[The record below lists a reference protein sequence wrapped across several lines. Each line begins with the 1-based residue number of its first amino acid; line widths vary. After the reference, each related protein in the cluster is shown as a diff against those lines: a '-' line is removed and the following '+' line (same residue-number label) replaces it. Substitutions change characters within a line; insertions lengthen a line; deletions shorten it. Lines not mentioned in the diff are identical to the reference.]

1 MVSVLRITPSVMAC
15 SPCVYLDLGIRS
27 SPLPSVPT
35 DAPAIAARTNLNR
48 MERHVKI
55 SRFPRVG
62 SAVMVG
68 ALALSLA
75 ACGSDPGADPTAE
88 GSETA
93 MDLSGELNGGGASS
107 QESAME
113 AWRAGFQGQY
123 PDVTVN
129 YDPTGSG
136 GGRENFISGAFA
148 FAGSDAALDDEEMA
162 DAEAQCG
169 EGGVIE
175 YPGYVSPVAV
185 AFNLEGIDTLNMSP
199 ETIASIFAGE
209 ITAWDDEAIAG
220 DNPDADLPSTDI
232 TVVHRSDDSG
242 TTENFQEY
250 LNTVVPDVWTYEPEG
265 IWPIEG
271 QESAQ
276 GTSGVVSAA
285 QAGDGT
291 ITYADA
297 SQIDDLG
304 TVAVGVG
311 DEFVEY
317 SPEAAAAVVEGSPRV
332 EGTGDHV
339 FAYDLKRD
347 IAGTYPIV
355 LVSYHLAC
363 ATYEDQ
369 AQADLVKGFYT
380 YILSDDGQ
388 KAAADS
394 AGSAPLPASLIEQ
407 FLPSVEAITAG

>member
-1 MVSVLRITPSVMAC
+1 
-15 SPCVYLDLGIRS
+15 
-27 SPLPSVPT
+27 
-35 DAPAIAARTNLNR
+35 
-48 MERHVKI
+48 
-55 SRFPRVG
+55 
-62 SAVMVG
+62 MVG

-75 ACGSDPGADPTAE
+75 ACGSDPGAAEPAGE
-88 GSETA
+88 GSESA

-113 AWRAGFQGQY
+113 AWRAGFQSQY

-129 YDPTGSG
+129 YDPIGSG
-136 GGRENFISGAFA
+136 GGRENFASGAFP
-148 FAGSDAALDDEEMA
+148 FAGSDSALDDEELA
-162 DAEAQCG
+162 AAEAQCG

-175 YPGYVSPVAV
+175 YPAYVSPVAV
-185 AFNLEGIDTLNMSP
+185 AFNLEGVDTLNMSA
-199 ETIASIFAGE
+199 ETIAKIFKGD
-209 ITAWDDEAIAG
+209 IKKWDDKAIAD
-220 DNPDADLPSTDI
+220 DNPDAELPSTAI
-232 TVVHRSDDSG
+232 TVVHRSEDSG

-250 LNTVVPDVWTYEPEG
+250 LHTVVPDVWTFEPEG
-265 IWPIEG
+265 IWPIKG
-271 QESAQ
+271 QESAAQ
-276 GTSGVVSAA
+276 TSGVVSATA
-285 QAGDGT
+285 AGEGA

-297 SQIDDLG
+297 SQVADLG

-332 EGTGDHV
+332 EGTSEHV

-363 ATYEDQ
+363 TTYED
-369 AQADLVKGFYT
+369 AATADLVKGLYT
-380 YILSDDGQ
+380 YILSEDGQ

-394 AGSAPLPASLIEQ
+394 AGSAPLPTSLTDE

>member
-1 MVSVLRITPSVMAC
+1 M
-15 SPCVYLDLGIRS
+15 
-27 SPLPSVPT
+27 
-35 DAPAIAARTNLNR
+35 
-48 MERHVKI
+48 KI

-75 ACGSDPGADPTAE
+75 ACGSDPGAETPGGE
-88 GSETA
+88 GSEGATG
-93 MDLSGELNGGGASS
+93 LSGELNGGGASS

-113 AWRAGFQGQY
+113 AWRAGFQSAN

-148 FAGSDAALDDEEMA
+148 FAGSDSALDDEELA
-162 DAEAQCG
+162 AAEAQCG

-175 YPGYVSPVAV
+175 YPGYISPVAV
-185 AFNLEGIDTLNMSP
+185 AFNLEGVDSLNLSP
-199 ETIASIFAGE
+199 EAIAGIFAGE
-209 ITAWDDEAIAG
+209 ITAWDDDAIAA
-220 DNPDADLPSTDI
+220 DNPDAELPSTDI
-232 TVVHRSDDSG
+232 TVIHRSDDSG

-250 LNTVVPDVWTYEPEG
+250 LHTVVPDVWTYEPEG

-285 QAGDGT
+285 QAGEGT

-297 SQIDDLG
+297 SQIADLG

-311 DEFVEY
+311 DEFVPY
-317 SPEAAAAVVEGSPRV
+317 SPEAAAAVVEGSDPV
-332 EGTGDHV
+332 EGAGDHV

-347 IAGTYPIV
+347 IPGTYPIV

-363 ATYEDQ
+363 ATYED
-369 AQADLVKGFYT
+369 AATADLVKGFYT
-380 YILSDDGQ
+380 YILSDEGQ
-388 KAAADS
+388 AAAADS
-394 AGSAPLPASLIEQ
+394 AGSAPLPATLIEQ

>member
-1 MVSVLRITPSVMAC
+1 
-15 SPCVYLDLGIRS
+15 
-27 SPLPSVPT
+27 
-35 DAPAIAARTNLNR
+35 
-48 MERHVKI
+48 
-55 SRFPRVG
+55 
-62 SAVMVG
+62 MVG

-75 ACGSDPGADPTAE
+75 ACGQNPGEESATGDESGA
-88 GSETA
+88 G
-93 MDLSGELNGGGASS
+93 LSGELNGGGASS

-113 AWRAGFQGQY
+113 AWRAGFQSQN

-129 YDPTGSG
+129 YDPIGSG
-136 GGRENFISGAFA
+136 GGRESFISGAFP
-148 FAGSDAALDDEEMA
+148 FAGSDAALDEDELT

-175 YPGYVSPVAV
+175 YPAYISPVAV
-185 AFNLEGIDTLNMSP
+185 AFNLEGVETLNMSA
-199 ETIASIFAGE
+199 ETIAKIFKGDIE
-209 ITAWDDEAIAG
+209 KWDDKAIAA
-220 DNPDADLPSTDI
+220 DNEGVELPDTDI
-232 TVVHRSDDSG
+232 TVVHRSEDSG

-250 LNTVVPDVWTYEPEG
+250 LNTVVPDAWDYEPEG
-265 IWPIEG
+265 IWPVKG

-285 QAGDGT
+285 QAGEGT

-297 SQIDDLG
+297 SQIADLG
-304 TVAVGVG
+304 SVAVGVG

-317 SPEAAAAVVEGSPRV
+317 SPEAAAAVVDGSPRV
-332 EGTGDHV
+332 EGTSEHV

-363 ATYEDQ
+363 ATYED
-369 AQADLVKGFYT
+369 AATADLVKGLFT
-380 YILSDDGQ
+380 YILSEDGQ

-394 AGSAPLPASLIEQ
+394 AGSAPLSTELTGQ
-407 FLPSVEAITAG
+407 FLPAVESITAG

>member
-1 MVSVLRITPSVMAC
+1 M
-15 SPCVYLDLGIRS
+15 
-27 SPLPSVPT
+27 
-35 DAPAIAARTNLNR
+35 
-48 MERHVKI
+48 KI

-75 ACGSDPGADPTAE
+75 ACGSDPGAADPTGE
-88 GSETA
+88 GSESA

-113 AWRAGFQGQY
+113 AWRAGFQSQY

-129 YDPTGSG
+129 YDPVGSG
-136 GGRENFISGAFA
+136 GGRTGFA
-148 FAGSDAALDDEEMA
+148 DGSYPFAGSDAALDDEELA
-162 DAEAQCG
+162 AAEAQCG

-175 YPGYVSPVAV
+175 YPAYISPVAV
-185 AFNLEGIDTLNMSP
+185 AFNLEGVDTLNMSA
-199 ETIASIFAGE
+199 ETIAGIFAGE

-220 DNPDADLPSTDI
+220 DNPDADLPSSDI

-250 LNTVVPDVWTYEPEG
+250 LHTVVPDVWTYEPEG
-265 IWPIEG
+265 IWPVEG

-285 QAGDGT
+285 QAGEGT

-304 TVAVGVG
+304 TVAVEVG

-317 SPEAAAAVVEGSPRV
+317 TPEAAAAVVEGSPRV
-332 EGTGDHV
+332 EGTSEHV
-339 FAYDLKRD
+339 FAYDLQRD

-363 ATYEDQ
+363 ATYED
-369 AQADLVKGFYT
+369 AATADLVKGFYT
-380 YILSDDGQ
+380 YILSDEGQ
-388 KAAADS
+388 SSAAES
-394 AGSAPLPASLIEQ
+394 AGSAPLSAELREQ

>member
-1 MVSVLRITPSVMAC
+1 
-15 SPCVYLDLGIRS
+15 
-27 SPLPSVPT
+27 
-35 DAPAIAARTNLNR
+35 
-48 MERHVKI
+48 
-55 SRFPRVG
+55 
-62 SAVMVG
+62 MVG

-75 ACGSDPGADPTAE
+75 ACGSDPGAASPDGE
-88 GSETA
+88 GSEA
-93 MDLSGELNGGGASS
+93 ASGLSGELNGGGASS

-113 AWRAGFQGQY
+113 AWRAGFQGEN

-148 FAGSDAALDDEEMA
+148 FAGSDAALDEDEMA
-162 DAEAQCG
+162 SAEEQCG
-169 EGGVIE
+169 ADGVIE
-175 YPGYVSPVAV
+175 YPAYISPVAV
-185 AFNLEGIDTLNMSP
+185 AFNLEGIDSLNMSA
-199 ETIASIFAGE
+199 ETIANVFAGE
-209 ITAWDDEAIAG
+209 ITAWDDEAIAA
-220 DNPDADLPSTDI
+220 DNEGVELPSTDI

-250 LNTVVPDVWTYEPEG
+250 LHTVVPDVWTWEAEG
-265 IWPIEG
+265 IWPIKG

-276 GTSGVVSAA
+276 GTSGVVNAT
-285 QAGDGT
+285 QAGEGT
-291 ITYADA
+291 ITYSDA
-297 SQIDDLG
+297 SQIADLG

-317 SPEAAAAVVEGSPRV
+317 SPEAAAAVVEGSPRT
-332 EGTGDHV
+332 EGTGEHV

-363 ATYEDQ
+363 ATYEDA
-369 AQADLVKGFYT
+369 AQADLVKGLYSF
-380 YILSDDGQ
+380 ILSEEGQ
-388 KAAADS
+388 TTAADS
-394 AGSAPLPASLIEQ
+394 AGSAPLSADLRDQ

>member
-1 MVSVLRITPSVMAC
+1 
-15 SPCVYLDLGIRS
+15 
-27 SPLPSVPT
+27 
-35 DAPAIAARTNLNR
+35 
-48 MERHVKI
+48 
-55 SRFPRVG
+55 
-62 SAVMVG
+62 MVG

-75 ACGSDPGADPTAE
+75 ACGTNPGSDDPTAE
-88 GSETA
+88 GSESA

-129 YDPTGSG
+129 YDPVGSG
-136 GGRENFISGAFA
+136 GGRESFISGAFP
-148 FAGSDAALDDEEMA
+148 FAGSDAALDEDEMA

-169 EGGVIE
+169 EGGVVE
-175 YPGYVSPVAV
+175 YPGYISPVAV
-185 AFNLEGIDTLNMSP
+185 AFNLEGIDSLNLSP
-199 ETIASIFAGE
+199 EAIAGIFAGE
-209 ITAWDDEAIAG
+209 ITTWDDDAIAA
-220 DNPDADLPSTDI
+220 DNADVELPSTDI

-285 QAGDGT
+285 QAGEGT

-297 SQIDDLG
+297 SQIADLG
-304 TVAVGVG
+304 TAHVGVG
-311 DEFVEY
+311 DDFVEY
-317 SPEAAAAVVEGSPRV
+317 SPEAAAAVVEGSDQV
-332 EGTGDHV
+332 QGTGDHV

-347 IAGTYPIV
+347 IPGTYPIV

-363 ATYEDQ
+363 ATYED
-369 AQADLVKGFYT
+369 AATADLVKGFYT
-380 YILSDDGQ
+380 YILSEEGQ
-388 KAAADS
+388 AAAADS
-394 AGSAPLPASLIEQ
+394 AGSAPLPTSLTEKYV
-407 FLPSVEAITAG
+407 PSVEAITAG

>member
-1 MVSVLRITPSVMAC
+1 M
-15 SPCVYLDLGIRS
+15 
-27 SPLPSVPT
+27 
-35 DAPAIAARTNLNR
+35 
-48 MERHVKI
+48 KI

-75 ACGSDPGADPTAE
+75 ACGSDPGAADPSGE
-88 GSETA
+88 GSEAGTG
-93 MDLSGELNGGGASS
+93 LSGELNGGGSS
-107 QESAME
+107 AQESAME
-113 AWRAGFQGQY
+113 AWRSGFQSAN

-148 FAGSDAALDDEEMA
+148 FAGSDAALDEDELA

-169 EGGVIE
+169 AGGVIE
-175 YPGYVSPVAV
+175 YPAYISPVAV
-185 AFNLEGIDTLNMSP
+185 AFKLEGVDTLNLSP
-199 ETIASIFAGE
+199 ETIANIFAGE
-209 ITAWDDEAIAG
+209 ITTWDDAAIAD
-220 DNPDADLPSTDI
+220 DNPDAELPSTDI

-250 LNTVVPDVWTYEPEG
+250 LHTVVPDVWTYEPEG

-276 GTSGVVSAA
+276 GTSGVVGAA
-285 QAGDGT
+285 EAGEGT

-297 SQIDDLG
+297 SQIASLS
-304 TVAVGVG
+304 TAAVGVG
-311 DEFVEY
+311 DDFVPY

-332 EGTGDHV
+332 EGTSEHV
-339 FAYDLKRD
+339 FTYDLKRD

-363 ATYEDQ
+363 ATYEDA
-369 AQADLVKGFYT
+369 AQADLVKGFFT
-380 YILSDDGQ
+380 YILSEEGQ
-388 KAAADS
+388 KLAADS
-394 AGSAPLPASLIEQ
+394 AGSAPLSATLRDQ

>member
-1 MVSVLRITPSVMAC
+1 
-15 SPCVYLDLGIRS
+15 
-27 SPLPSVPT
+27 
-35 DAPAIAARTNLNR
+35 

-75 ACGSDPGADPTAE
+75 ACGSDPGAETPGGE
-88 GSETA
+88 GSEGATG
-93 MDLSGELNGGGASS
+93 LSGELNGGGASS

-113 AWRAGFQGQY
+113 AWRAGFQSAN

-148 FAGSDAALDDEEMA
+148 FAGSDSALDEDEMA
-162 DAEAQCG
+162 AAEAQCG

-175 YPGYVSPVAV
+175 YPGYISPVAV
-185 AFNLEGIDTLNMSP
+185 AFNLEGIDTLNMSG
-199 ETIASIFAGE
+199 ETIAKIFNGD
-209 ITAWDDEAIAG
+209 ITAWDDEAIAA

-250 LNTVVPDVWTYEPEG
+250 LHTVVPDVWTYEPEG

-271 QESAQ
+271 QESGAQ
-276 GTSGVVSAA
+276 TAGVISAA
-285 QAGDGT
+285 QAGEGT

-297 SQIDDLG
+297 SQVADLG

-363 ATYEDQ
+363 ATYEDA
-369 AQADLVKGFYT
+369 AQADLVKGLYT
-380 YILSDDGQ
+380 YILSEEGQ
-388 KAAADS
+388 AAADS
-394 AGSAPLPASLIEQ
+394 AGSAPLSPELTAQ

>member
-1 MVSVLRITPSVMAC
+1 
-15 SPCVYLDLGIRS
+15 
-27 SPLPSVPT
+27 
-35 DAPAIAARTNLNR
+35 
-48 MERHVKI
+48 
-55 SRFPRVG
+55 
-62 SAVMVG
+62 MVG

-75 ACGSDPGADPTAE
+75 ACGSDPGADPSGE
-88 GSETA
+88 GSESA
-93 MDLSGELNGGGASS
+93 LDLSGELNGGGSS
-107 QESAME
+107 AQESAME
-113 AWRAGFQGQY
+113 AWRAGFQSQY

-148 FAGSDAALDDEEMA
+148 FAGSDAALDDEELA

-175 YPGYVSPVAV
+175 YPAYISPVAV
-185 AFNLEGIDTLNMSP
+185 AFNLEGVDSLNLSP
-199 ETIASIFAGE
+199 EAVAGIFAGE
-209 ITAWDDEAIAG
+209 ITAWDDEAIAA

-250 LNTVVPDVWTYEPEG
+250 LHTVVPDVWTWEPEG

-285 QAGDGT
+285 QAGEGT
-291 ITYADA
+291 VTYADA
-297 SQIDDLG
+297 SQVGDLS
-304 TVAVGVG
+304 TAAVGVG

-339 FAYDLKRD
+339 FVYDLKRD
-347 IAGTYPIV
+347 IPGTYPIV

-363 ATYEDQ
+363 ATYEDA
-369 AQADLVKGFYT
+369 AQADLVKGFFS
-380 YILSDDGQ
+380 YILSEDGQ
-388 KAAADS
+388 AAAADS
-394 AGSAPLPASLIEQ
+394 AGSAPLSATLRDQ

>member
-1 MVSVLRITPSVMAC
+1 
-15 SPCVYLDLGIRS
+15 
-27 SPLPSVPT
+27 
-35 DAPAIAARTNLNR
+35 
-48 MERHVKI
+48 
-55 SRFPRVG
+55 
-62 SAVMVG
+62 MVG

-75 ACGSDPGADPTAE
+75 ACGSDPGADEPNGE

-93 MDLSGELNGGGASS
+93 MDLSGDLNGGGASS

-129 YDPTGSG
+129 YDPVGSG
-136 GGRENFISGAFA
+136 GGREQFGSGAFS
-148 FAGSDAALDDEEMA
+148 FAGSDAALDEDEMA
-162 DAEAQCG
+162 TAEEICG
-169 EGGVIE
+169 AGGVIE
-175 YPGYVSPVAV
+175 YPGYISPVAV

-199 ETIASIFAGE
+199 ETIANIFAGE
-209 ITAWDDEAIAG
+209 ITTWDDEAIAT

-271 QESAQ
+271 QESAPQ
-276 GTSGVVSAA
+276 TSGVVSAA
-285 QAGDGT
+285 QAGEGT

-297 SQIDDLG
+297 SQIADLG

-332 EGTGDHV
+332 EGTGEHV
-339 FAYDLKRD
+339 FAYDLQRD
-347 IAGTYPIV
+347 IEGTYPIV

-363 ATYEDQ
+363 ATYED
-369 AQADLVKGFYT
+369 AATADLVKGFYT
-380 YILSDDGQ
+380 YILSDEGQ
-388 KAAADS
+388 QAAADS
-394 AGSAPLPASLIEQ
+394 AGSAPLPTSLTEQ

>member
-1 MVSVLRITPSVMAC
+1 M
-15 SPCVYLDLGIRS
+15 
-27 SPLPSVPT
+27 
-35 DAPAIAARTNLNR
+35 
-48 MERHVKI
+48 KI

-75 ACGSDPGADPTAE
+75 ACGQNPGADAAAD
-88 GSETA
+88 GASA
-93 MDLSGELNGGGASS
+93 SAGDLSGELSGGGASS

-129 YDPTGSG
+129 YDPVGSG
-136 GGRENFISGAFA
+136 GGRENFISGAFP
-148 FAGSDAALDDEEMA
+148 FAGSDAALDDDELA

-175 YPGYVSPVAV
+175 YPAYISPVAV
-185 AFNLEGIDTLNMSP
+185 AFNLEGIDSLNMTP
-199 ETIASIFAGE
+199 ETIAGIFKGD
-209 ITAWDDEAIAG
+209 ITTWDDAAIAD

-250 LNTVVPDVWTYEPEG
+250 LSTVVPDVWTYEPEG
-265 IWPIEG
+265 IWPVDG

-285 QAGDGT
+285 QAGEGT

-297 SQIDDLG
+297 SQIADLG

-311 DEFVEY
+311 EEFVEY
-317 SPEAAAAVVEGSPRV
+317 SPEAAAAVIEGSPRV
-332 EGTGDHV
+332 EGTSEHV
-339 FAYDLKRD
+339 FAYDLARD
-347 IAGTYPIV
+347 IEGTYPIV

-363 ATYEDQ
+363 ATYEDAEQ
-369 AQADLVKGFYT
+369 AELVKGFLGYV
-380 YILSDDGQ
+380 LSEEGQ
-388 KAAADS
+388 TAAADS
-394 AGSAPLPASLIEQ
+394 AGSAPLPTALAEE
-407 FLPSVEAITAG
+407 FAGAVDAITAG

>member
-1 MVSVLRITPSVMAC
+1 M
-15 SPCVYLDLGIRS
+15 
-27 SPLPSVPT
+27 
-35 DAPAIAARTNLNR
+35 
-48 MERHVKI
+48 KI

-75 ACGSDPGADPTAE
+75 ACGSDPGADPSGE
-88 GSETA
+88 GSESG
-93 MDLSGELNGGGASS
+93 MGLSGELSGGGASS

-113 AWRAGFQGQY
+113 AWRAGFQSQN

-129 YDPTGSG
+129 YDPVGSG
-136 GGRENFISGAFA
+136 GGRENFASGAFP
-148 FAGSDAALDDEEMA
+148 FAGSDAALDDEELA
-162 DAEAQCG
+162 AAEAQCG

-175 YPGYVSPVAV
+175 YPAYISPVAV
-185 AFNLEGIDTLNMSP
+185 AFNLEGVDTLNMSA
-199 ETIASIFAGE
+199 ETIAKVFNGDIKK
-209 ITAWDDEAIAG
+209 WDDKAIAD
-220 DNPDADLPSTDI
+220 DNPDAELPSTDI

-250 LNTVVPDVWTYEPEG
+250 LHTVVPDVWTYEPEG
-265 IWPIEG
+265 IWPVKG

-276 GTSGVVSAA
+276 GTSGVVSATA
-285 QAGDGT
+285 AGEGT

-297 SQIDDLG
+297 SQIADLG

-332 EGTGDHV
+332 EGTSEHV

-363 ATYEDQ
+363 ATYED
-369 AQADLVKGFYT
+369 AATADLVKGLYT
-380 YILSDDGQ
+380 YILSEDGQ

-394 AGSAPLPASLIEQ
+394 AGSAPLPTSLTEQ

>member
-1 MVSVLRITPSVMAC
+1 
-15 SPCVYLDLGIRS
+15 
-27 SPLPSVPT
+27 
-35 DAPAIAARTNLNR
+35 
-48 MERHVKI
+48 
-55 SRFPRVG
+55 
-62 SAVMVG
+62 MVG

-75 ACGSDPGADPTAE
+75 ACGQNPGEEESTGGA
-88 GSETA
+88 SESA
-93 MDLSGELNGGGASS
+93 ADLSGELSGGGASS
-107 QESAME
+107 QENAME
-113 AWRAGFQGQY
+113 AWRAGFQSQN

-129 YDPTGSG
+129 YDPVGSG
-136 GGRENFISGAFA
+136 GGRESFISGAFP
-148 FAGSDAALDDEEMA
+148 FAGSDAALDEDELA
-162 DAEAQCG
+162 SAEAQCG
-169 EGGVIE
+169 AGGVIE
-175 YPGYVSPVAV
+175 YPGYISPVAV
-185 AFNLEGIDTLNMSP
+185 AFNLEGIDTLNLTP
-199 ETIASIFAGE
+199 DTIAAIFNGDIE
-209 ITAWDDEAIAG
+209 KWNDDAIAA
-220 DNPDADLPSTDI
+220 DNADVELPDTDI

-250 LNTVVPDVWTYEPEG
+250 LHTVVPDVWTYEPEG
-265 IWPIEG
+265 IWPVEG

-285 QAGDGT
+285 QAGEGA

-297 SQIDDLG
+297 SQIADLG

-363 ATYEDQ
+363 ATYED
-369 AQADLVKGFYT
+369 AATADLVKGFYS
-380 YILSDDGQ
+380 YILSDEGQ
-388 KAAADS
+388 AAAADA
-394 AGSAPLPASLIEQ
+394 AGSAPLPTSLTEQ
-407 FLPSVEAITAG
+407 FLPAVEAITAG

>member
-1 MVSVLRITPSVMAC
+1 
-15 SPCVYLDLGIRS
+15 
-27 SPLPSVPT
+27 
-35 DAPAIAARTNLNR
+35 

-75 ACGSDPGADPTAE
+75 ACGSDPGADTPSGE
-88 GSETA
+88 GSEA
-93 MDLSGELNGGGASS
+93 GSGLAGELNGGGASS

-113 AWRAGFQGQY
+113 AWRAGFQSAN

-148 FAGSDAALDDEEMA
+148 FAGSDAALDEEEMA
-162 DAEAQCG
+162 SAEAQCG

-175 YPGYVSPVAV
+175 YPGYISPVAV
-185 AFNLEGIDTLNMSP
+185 AFNLEGVDTLNMSA
-199 ETIASIFAGE
+199 ETIAKIFAGD
-209 ITAWDDEAIAG
+209 IKKWDDAAIAD
-220 DNPDADLPSTDI
+220 DNPDAELPSTDI

-250 LNTVVPDVWTYEPEG
+250 LHTVVPDVWTYEPEG
-265 IWPIEG
+265 IWPVKG
-271 QESAQ
+271 QESAAQ
-276 GTSGVVSAA
+276 TSGVIGAA
-285 QAGDGT
+285 RAGEGT

-297 SQIDDLG
+297 SQVSDLG

-363 ATYEDQ
+363 VTYEDA

-380 YILSDDGQ
+380 YILSDEGQ
-388 KAAADS
+388 ESAANS
-394 AGSAPLPASLIEQ
+394 AGSAPLSATLRDE

>member
-1 MVSVLRITPSVMAC
+1 
-15 SPCVYLDLGIRS
+15 
-27 SPLPSVPT
+27 
-35 DAPAIAARTNLNR
+35 
-48 MERHVKI
+48 
-55 SRFPRVG
+55 
-62 SAVMVG
+62 MVG

-75 ACGSDPGADPTAE
+75 ACGGQNPGEDEPTGE
-88 GSETA
+88 GSEPT
-93 MDLSGELNGGGASS
+93 MDLSGELSGGGASS
-107 QESAME
+107 QESAMD

-148 FAGSDAALDDEEMA
+148 FAGTDSALDDDELA

-175 YPGYVSPVAV
+175 YPGYISPVAV
-185 AFNLEGIDTLNMSP
+185 AFNLEGVDTLNLSP
-199 ETIASIFAGE
+199 ETIANIFAGE
-209 ITAWDDEAIAG
+209 ITTWDDEAIAD
-220 DNPDADLPSTDI
+220 DNPDADLPGTDI

-250 LNTVVPDVWTYEPEG
+250 LHTVVPDVWTYEPEG

-276 GTSGVVSAA
+276 GTSGVVGAA
-285 QAGDGT
+285 EAGEGT

-297 SQIDDLG
+297 SQVGNLS
-304 TVAVGVG
+304 TAAVGVG

-317 SPEAAAAVVEGSPRV
+317 SPEAAAAVVEGSPPV
-332 EGTGDHV
+332 EGTPEHV
-339 FAYDLKRD
+339 FVYDLKRD

-363 ATYEDQ
+363 ATYED
-369 AQADLVKGFYT
+369 AATADLVKGFYT
-380 YILSDDGQ
+380 YILSEDGQ
-388 KAAADS
+388 AAAAGS
-394 AGSAPLPASLIEQ
+394 AGSAPLPTSLTEQ